1 MVEEK
6 NKKGLGRGLMSLFGD
21 QEQSDQKNVKH
32 SKNEDINN
40 PYLLVSIGDLN
51 RNQSQPRIFF
61 DEKKID
67 ELSQSIKKNG
77 LIQPIAVRPDKNDT
91 YEIVAGERR
100 WLAAQKAG
108 LHSVPV
114 IVLNINNKESLELA
128 IIENIQREDLNTIE
142 EAKGYE
148 RLMKEFNY
156 NHEKLSEFMGKSRS
170 HISNTLRLLSLPAEV
185 IKLVEQGKLKA
196 GQVRPLVGRF
206 NAAALALSIIKED
219 LSARSI
225 ENLVKREK
233 EVEDEKA
240 KPKKKTDVNILLAQ
254 RRIEENLG
262 LNTKIVNRNNKSGK
276 IIIEFNNPDQFQ
288 MLSDLLVR
296 KRKK

>member
-1 MVEEK
+1 MVEVK

-21 QEQSDQKNVKH
+21 QAES
-32 SKNEDINN
+32 SKSETENGKGTVLNN
-40 PYLLVSIGDLN
+40 PYLLASIGDLV
-51 RNQSQPRIFF
+51 RNQSQPRIYFN
-61 DEKKID
+61 EKKIE

-77 LIQPIAVRPDKNDT
+77 LIQPIAVKRRENDT

-108 LHSVPV
+108 LHEVPV
-114 IVLNINNKESLELA
+114 IVLKLNDKQSLELA

-142 EAKGYE
+142 EAKGYQ
-148 RLMKEFNY
+148 RLMNEFKY

-185 IKLVEQGKLKA
+185 ITLVETGKLKA

-206 NAAALALSIIKED
+206 NAVALAHAIIKEE
-219 LSARSI
+219 LSSRSI

-233 EVEDEKA
+233 EKEVEKS
-240 KPKKKTDVNILLAQ
+240 KPHKNTDANVLLAQ
-254 RRIEENLG
+254 RKIEESTG
-262 LNTKIVNRNNKSGK
+262 LNTKIINKKNNSGK
-276 IIIEFNNPDQFQ
+276 VVIEFSNSDQFD
-288 MLSDLLVR
+288 MLSKLLT
-296 KRKK
+296 RKK